1 MNVTDI
7 KGTAGITNIERAK
20 AEGTDDFKGLFSG
33 MVQEKLNS
41 LTETLEEMEARR
53 QEVKELRNQQHFTE
67 IVRHVLPDGTIL
79 VREYVDG
86 KLDSSYRKKPHM
98 KDVPDETQPLPRALD
113 GTVLESQIK
122 MKKVPTVR
130 VFEDFAGE

>member
-7 KGTAGITNIERAK
+7 KGAAGITNIERTK
-20 AEGTDDFKGLFSG
+20 AEGTKDFKGLFSG

-41 LTETLEEMEARR
+41 LTETLEEMNARR
-53 QEVKELRNQQHFTE
+53 QEVKELRDQQNFTE
-67 IVRHVLPDGTIL
+67 TVRHVLPDGTIL

-122 MKKVPTVR
+122 MKQVPTVR
-130 VFEDFAGE
+130 VFEDFAGQ

>member
-7 KGTAGITNIERAK
+7 KGAAGITNIERTK
-20 AEGTDDFKGLFSG
+20 AEGTDDFRCLFSG

-41 LTETLEEMEARR
+41 LTETLEEMNARR
-53 QEVKELRNQQHFTE
+53 QEVKELRDQQNFTE
-67 IVRHVLPDGTIL
+67 TVRHVLPDGTIL

-98 KDVPDETQPLPRALD
+98 KDVPDENQPLPRALD

-122 MKKVPTVR
+122 MKQVPTVR
-130 VFEDFAGE
+130 VFEDFAGQ

>member
-7 KGTAGITNIERAK
+7 KGAAGITNIERTK

-41 LTETLEEMEARR
+41 LTETLEEMNARR
-53 QEVKELRNQQHFTE
+53 QEVKELRDQQNFTE
-67 IVRHVLPDGTIL
+67 TVRHVLPDGTIL

-98 KDVPDETQPLPRALD
+98 KDVSDETQPLPRALD

-122 MKKVPTVR
+122 MKQVPTVR
-130 VFEDFAGE
+130 VFEDFAGQ